1 MQLYT
6 NIPKELSGNAKAAAL
21 VMMAIGALSMVL
33 PVYFATLSV
42 LILGGAVLAC
52 GVLGFIY
59 NRYLGQRG
67 VTQTSN
73 VMPILFLLLGAL
85 LIFVPELTLSVAGL
99 IIGGSLIFSGVLGW
113 LAEKRIVNPSFW
125 WQLRHGVTAL
135 LGLILILSGASGA
148 AWLIGVSFGLNMLM
162 AGANVWIA
170 LASQQRNA

>member
-73 VMPILFLLLGAL
+73 VTDL
-85 LIFVPELTLSVAGL
+85 
-99 IIGGSLIFSGVLGW
+99 
-113 LAEKRIVNPSFW
+113 
-125 WQLRHGVTAL
+125 
-135 LGLILILSGASGA
+135 
-148 AWLIGVSFGLNMLM
+148 
-162 AGANVWIA
+162 
-170 LASQQRNA
+170 QQRIAGSFDPQQIRAL